1 MSPKKW
7 PPNPEE
13 IDAKLAEL
21 RADPDKAARF
31 RADLIA
37 RTQRAFDKLGKLER
51 PLDDLI
57 SEAFSFLVDDYGF
70 TEHAKQMVGLH
81 SATTLK
87 EYSSQKV
94 IVSVGAG
101 GFDNGTFCGIGLKNR
116 ESGRDYGFEALL
128 LKRYPQFEHPR
139 YAGSTEVVR
148 SHLTM
153 YAAALR
159 KYAEDVLLGDFN
171 AFGE

>member
-1 MSPKKW
+1 MSPNKW
-7 PPNPEE
+7 PPDPEE
-13 IDAKLAEL
+13 IEAKLAEL

-87 EYSSQKV
+87 EYSSEKV
-94 IVSVGAG
+94 MVSVGAG
-101 GFDNGTFCGIGLKNR
+101 GFDNDTFCGIGLKNR
-116 ESGRDYGFEALL
+116 ESGRGYGFEALL

-139 YAGSTEVVR
+139 YGESTDVVR
-148 SHLTM
+148 SHLKM
-153 YAAALR
+153 YAVALR
-159 KYAEDVLLGDFN
+159 KYAEDVLLGDFS
-171 AFGE
+171 AFGG